1 MIFDPSEFS
10 KRMNLQEISLPL
22 VLFLWLLL
30 QPVLNTFIHLQ
41 NPHHSLSLQNIWK
54 TLEKLSQK
62 LDLEFDFWRII
73 EHLFVEREIDG
84 RIIGGWIGDVFWI
97 FSPIQSVHEIHQSRS
112 FGGQDGDDSE
122 ENTREEDE
130 TNGRE
135 HLLREAR
142 SVASMRWRFLV
153 KESRREEDSWRR
165 GWLFMSVIQGP
176 RNPTNNR

>member
-41 NPHHSLSLQNIWK
+41 NPHHSL
-54 TLEKLSQK
+54 
-62 LDLEFDFWRII
+62 
-73 EHLFVEREIDG
+73 FVEREIDG

-112 FGGQDGDDSE
+112 FGGQDDDDSE

-142 SVASMRWRFLV
+142 SVASMR
-153 KESRREEDSWRR
+153 
-165 GWLFMSVIQGP
+165 
-176 RNPTNNR
+176 

>member
-62 LDLEFDFWRII
+62 LDLEFEFLKDNRAPVCWERNRWEDHWWMERRRVLDLFSDSIGSRDTSIPQLRRPRWRRFRGK
-73 EHLFVEREIDG
+73 HQRG
-84 RIIGGWIGDVFWI
+84 RRNQRTRTS
-97 FSPIQSVHEIHQSRS
+97 SPGSSKRCFNAVKVSCEGIKKRRR
-112 FGGQDGDDSE
+112 F
-122 ENTREEDE
+122 
-130 TNGRE
+130 
-135 HLLREAR
+135 
-142 SVASMRWRFLV
+142 VASWLV
-153 KESRREEDSWRR
+153 VHVSYTRTTEPNK
-165 GWLFMSVIQGP
+165 Q
-176 RNPTNNR
+176 